1 MMYVYTE
8 QLLKFASIGFR
19 FSHVLQNIDE
29 RIVQLQEFKKVHG
42 HTQVPYDYT
51 GHSGLGLWCKKTR
64 DAYALNK
71 LAASR
76 IEKLNAIDFDW
87 TRRGTGRRR
96 SSRQSPHRQHG

>member
-1 MMYVYTE
+1 MLE
-8 QLLKFASIGFR
+8 QLLKFAALGFR

-29 RIVQLQEFKKVHG
+29 RIVQLQEFKKIYG
-42 HTQVPYDYT
+42 HTRVPYDYT

-76 IEKLNAIDFDW
+76 IEKLNAIEFDW
-87 TRRGTGRRR
+87 SRGGAGQRR
-96 SSRQSPHRQHG
+96 SSSSQHHQHG